1 MVNQED
7 PRVLRTRQL
16 IRTAFRDLL
25 QSKGFDAITIKDIAQ
40 EATINRATFYAH
52 FEDKY
57 ALLDEVTEQAF
68 HERITEQVV
77 SAEEFTED
85 ICDQLIIMT
94 HQYIIDF
101 YRICRIDSNPM
112 AKLVDDKIK
121 KLLQQ
126 TIESIFLRGNTYSGA
141 DIHHIKIMAAMTGSA
156 IYGAAHYWLNAGE
169 KNRTDVLLD
178 IVRPYVMSGLGL
190 YHSLS

>member
-25 QSKGFDAITIKDIAQ
+25 QRKGFDAITIKDIAQ

-68 HERITEQVV
+68 HERIPEQVV
-77 SAEEFTED
+77 NAEEFTED

-101 YRICRIDSNPM
+101 YWICRIDSNPM

-121 KLLQQ
+121 KMLQQ
-126 TIESIFLRGNTYSGA
+126 TIESIFSKA
-141 DIHHIKIMAAMTGSA
+141 IPAMGWTFIISKS
-156 IYGAAHYWLNAGE
+156 WL
-169 KNRTDVLLD
+169 
-178 IVRPYVMSGLGL
+178 P
-190 YHSLS
+190 